1 MTNITV
7 VPQNVAPSFNTD
19 QTSDIDNIGSKNNL
33 FPAAPMRSRDAAGF
47 ADSELNEKE
56 QSLSIAPK
64 EIQAPESKK
73 ISAIGTASTQLITA
87 LIDSKDGV
95 SLPLSQTCMEVQ
107 RASAWARV
115 LATAKTGEKTGD
127 TTHVAQMAEHL
138 HEAMA
143 VEASIASTAMVTLQA
158 AQNGAVELDAPTEI
172 ELNQQLVRFLQVA
185 DRLEALASD
194 DADQVDQHSD
204 SHLFT
209 ASAASQLEAWSKNSD
224 IGTEVLRLY
233 MNALIRMRESL
244 RESRQLAL
252 SFYTVHAD
260 AAIVALKKQ
269 GQDNWMKEI
278 LSAVGLIV
286 SGVIQLVPLIAMPI
300 HARMKRHARV
310 DAYKVKEPGAKK
322 NAEPPSPTREERDSK
337 KNRIAQDNNS
347 EIMQMHNN
355 LAYFRAL
362 GEIAQ
367 GSFNIGAAFY
377 GLYASNDGVEHFSQN
392 AEMQK
397 QIFQRD
403 KWSVEADM
411 MTRSIEQVASTINDL
426 QTRQTDSISKLN
438 GRV

>member
-1 MTNITV
+1 MDHFIDPICQIKGLIMTTITA
-7 VPQNVAPSFNTD
+7 VPQTAAPSFNAT
-19 QTSDIDNIGSKNNL
+19 QI
-33 FPAAPMRSRDAAGF
+33 
-47 ADSELNEKE
+47 SEDE

-64 EIQAPESKK
+64 VAHAPERKNNL
-73 ISAIGTASTQLITA
+73 AIDTVSTQLITA
-87 LIDSKDGV
+87 LIGSKDGV
-95 SLPLSQTCMEVQ
+95 SLPLSQSCMEVQ
-107 RASAWARV
+107 RASAWGRV
-115 LATAKTGEKTGD
+115 LATAQAGEKTGD
-127 TTHVAQMAEHL
+127 AIHVAQMAEHL

-143 VEASIASTAMVTLQA
+143 VEASIASTAIVTLTA
-158 AQNGAVELDAPTEI
+158 AQNGAIELDAPTEI
-172 ELNQQLVRFLQVA
+172 ELNQQLGRFLQVA
-185 DRLEALASD
+185 DRLETLASNRSD
-194 DADQVDQHSD
+194 DGEKVDRHTD
-204 SHLFT
+204 SHRFT

-224 IGTEVLRLY
+224 IGTEILRLY
-233 MNALIRMRESL
+233 MDSLIRMRESL

-252 SFYTVHAD
+252 SFYTLHAD

-286 SGVIQLVPLIAMPI
+286 SGVIQLVPLVAMPI
-300 HARMKRHARV
+300 YDRMTRPAKVETHR
-310 DAYKVKEPGAKK
+310 VKEPMAEK
-322 NAEPPSPTREERDSK
+322 NAKPARPSREETERKKELDSRDRHSDLMRLQTTQ
-337 KNRIAQDNNS
+337 N
-347 EIMQMHNN
+347 
-355 LAYFRAL
+355 YCRAL
-362 GEIAQ
+362 AEIAQ

-411 MTRSIEQVASTINDL
+411 MTRSMEQVASTINDL